1 MTAIELIRASLKE
14 DIPAGDITTDS
25 LGIKEKLGRA
35 RLVAKEDL
43 VLSGRDFFAATMK
56 EMNSEL
62 MIHWQYDEGAFVLSG
77 QTLASIT
84 GNLLPVLQAERV
96 ALNFLGHFSGIATYT
111 RCFVKEVEGTHCQI
125 LDTRK
130 TLPLYRTWEKQAV
143 LHGRGHNHRMSLS
156 EAVLI
161 KENHIR
167 VAGGL
172 REAITRTREKT
183 SKPIE
188 IECCTLDEVLV
199 AASMGV
205 QRILL
210 DNMSNDLMRVALE
223 KIPKSIEVEASGN
236 MSLERVKSVAELGV
250 DFISVGAITHSAP
263 CADFS
268 LQFDWKN
275 S

>member
-1 MTAIELIRASLKE
+1 VTAIELIRASLKE

-130 TLPLYRTWEKQAV
+130 TLPLYRAWEKQAV

>member
-130 TLPLYRTWEKQAV
+130 TLPLYRAWEKQAV

-188 IECCTLDEVLV
+188 IECCTIEEVLV

>member
-130 TLPLYRTWEKQAV
+130 TLPLYRAWEKQAV